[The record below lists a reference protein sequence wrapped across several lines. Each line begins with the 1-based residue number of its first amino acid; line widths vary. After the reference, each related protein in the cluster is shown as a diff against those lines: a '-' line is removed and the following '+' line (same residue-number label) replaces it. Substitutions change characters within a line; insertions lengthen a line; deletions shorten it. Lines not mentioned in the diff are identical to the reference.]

1 MTPLNLE
8 TAREWYPN
16 VDPVHGYE
24 HVRRVYKMAE
34 RLAKAEGADVEIV
47 RAAALLHDAQ
57 GSHPNGGAR
66 HSHHEDSAEFA
77 AEVLGGLGWP
87 EERIR
92 AVQHCIR
99 AHRYRSQGD
108 TPATLEA
115 KVLFDADKL
124 DVLGAEGVARTIA
137 YAIQAGQPVY
147 EKPSRLFLEKW
158 QEEAG
163 EHHSAYHEYLFK
175 LVHVRERLFTAEAK
189 RIAGQRHQALV
200 AYFEQLEGE
209 EEGTR

>member
-1 MTPLNLE
+1 MTTLDLE
-8 TAREWYPN
+8 HARAWYPG

-24 HVRRVYKMAE
+24 HVRRVYRMAE
-34 RLAKAEGADVEIV
+34 RLAASEGADLEIV

-57 GSHPNGGAR
+57 GSHPGGGAR
-66 HSHHEDSAEFA
+66 HSHHEDSADFA

-115 KVLFDADKL
+115 RVLFDADKL

-158 QEEAG
+158 QEEPG